1 MGGKLQ
7 KLAKLFFQIESP
19 WLLLR
24 IIQNM
29 RVGILVQCYYWLVL
43 LVPAVYALEFDM
55 MFQTKCIMEEIN
67 ENVLVVGDYKA
78 FDKNNYNLPV
88 NIDAKVDNPKGFALY
103 NQKNQ
108 DAGQFVFT
116 TEMSGDY
123 KACFSVKTLN
133 TAQNTRIRL
142 DWKTGV
148 AAKDWDTIAKKEN
161 LNAMATELRK
171 LEEIVKEIHTE
182 MLELRKREE
191 EMRAMNEATNSRVAY
206 YSGLSV
212 MICVGLAGWQLWYLK
227 KFFQRKKLL

>member
-1 MGGKLQ
+1 MKRIWE
-7 KLAKLFFQIESP
+7 QIRCCNF
-19 WLLLR
+19 L
-24 IIQNM
+24 
-29 RVGILVQCYYWLVL
+29 ILVLVS
-43 LVPAVYALEFDM
+43 LVGALEFDM

-88 NIDAKVDNPKGFALY
+88 NIDVKVDNPKGYPLY

-108 DAGQFVFT
+108 AEGQYVFT
-116 TEMSGDY
+116 TEMSGDF
-123 KACFSVKTLN
+123 KACFSVKTL
-133 TAQNTRIRL
+133 TIAQNTRIRL

-171 LEEIVKEIHTE
+171 LEEIVKEIHNE

-191 EMRAMNEATNSRVAY
+191 EMRTMNEATNSRVAY

-212 MICVGLAGWQLWYLK
+212 LICVALAGWQLWYLK